1 MAETKPLS
9 FGFSKKIE
17 KKEILKSAV
26 AEKEKEE
33 DTTIDYVTS
42 VDNKTLKGTKP
53 EKEKKEY
60 MIPLIKQNKWRRE
73 DILKKEKGGDQPLK
87 GKDAEEDEAL
97 KEILE
102 DAARKNE
109 AWDEQGKADNSDLH
123 IPLLMQNKVP
133 EGFETDDKLDV
144 SLRPSEPDEADY
156 DEIPI
161 EQYGMA
167 MLRGMGWKDG
177 EGIGKHKKNV
187 APVIATLRPKG
198 LGLGADISEAKQAKW
213 NGEDKPKDKDEDV
226 LNFKK
231 GAYCVLTKGVNKDLY
246 GVIEGLDEDN
256 ARVMVKLTLS
266 GKMVTQSQY
275 SVKLVG
281 KKEYNKYSKYLNKG
295 KTDEYKEKERQ
306 KNESKKRSRSRSR
319 ERSHKRSHK
328 HRSRSR
334 SKGRSEK
341 YESRSSEKSHRQNKE
356 DRKKDYKERNG
367 LHREEESSS
376 IGESRL
382 QEEERHYQEARK
394 RRNEE
399 REHVPH
405 SSEIWVRP
413 QIKVRIIDKN
423 YKRGKY
429 HKSKVTVLDVPGPE
443 NCICKSEE
451 GNVLEGLAQSQL
463 ETVIPKSEGAFVLV
477 VSGKNRGQLGE
488 VISKNKK
495 KSMAAVQLLQ
505 DRDSV
510 VNIDFDHICEF
521 VGDIHEQF
529 DY

>member
-1 MAETKPLS
+1 M
-9 FGFSKKIE
+9 
-17 KKEILKSAV
+17 
-26 AEKEKEE
+26 
-33 DTTIDYVTS
+33 
-42 VDNKTLKGTKP
+42 
-53 EKEKKEY
+53 
-60 MIPLIKQNKWRRE
+60 
-73 DILKKEKGGDQPLK
+73 
-87 GKDAEEDEAL
+87 
-97 KEILE
+97 
-102 DAARKNE
+102 
-109 AWDEQGKADNSDLH
+109 
-123 IPLLMQNKVP
+123 
-133 EGFETDDKLDV
+133 
-144 SLRPSEPDEADY
+144 
-156 DEIPI
+156 
-161 EQYGMA
+161 
-167 MLRGMGWKDG
+167 
-177 EGIGKHKKNV
+177 
-187 APVIATLRPKG
+187 
-198 LGLGADISEAKQAKW
+198 GADISEAKQAKW
-213 NGEDKPKDKDEDV
+213 NGEDKSKDKDEDV
-226 LNFKK
+226 LTFKK

-266 GKMVTQSQY
+266 GKIVTQSQY
-275 SVKLVG
+275 SVKLVS

-341 YESRSSEKSHRQNKE
+341 YESRSNEKSHRRDKE

-367 LHREEESSS
+367 SHREEESR

-382 QEEERHYQEARK
+382 QEEADRHYQEARK
-394 RRNEE
+394 RKYEE
-399 REHVPH
+399 REHVPRL
-405 SSEIWVRP
+405 SEIWVRP

-423 YKRGKY
+423 YKKGKY

-477 VSGKNRGQLGE
+477 VSGKYRGQLGE

-505 DRDSV
+505 DRDNV
-510 VNIDFDHICEF
+510 MNIDFDHICEF